1 MRERAAALGSLATL
15 PHRRNPLRWF
25 GDPLPASLAGA
36 AQTARAALESV
47 DAEGYARTYRLFADA
62 DTAHVDRLAELAVP
76 ALFMT
81 GSEDRNS
88 TPAMSAAMARL
99 APSGQCLVLSGE
111 RHMMTI
117 ASPEKVTHHIMA
129 FLDAGKDAA
138 AKSETASA
146 FDAGEFRRALGS
158 FLTGVTIVTT
168 VSAEGEPRGFT
179 ANSFTSVS
187 LDPPLVLVC
196 IAKKALGHSAFSTS
210 RGFAINILS
219 ESQKAESGI
228 FASKAAD
235 KFAAVAWQS
244 GQTGNPLIDG
254 SVAVFDCAMEQ
265 LVDAGDHS
273 ILIGR
278 VRHFTHNGAQPLG
291 YCRGTYVT
299 PGLSQEALAAAP
311 HGTEVGA
318 ILENEGRVLFFET
331 ADGFH
336 ELPAGR
342 GLGST
347 RDARSLKGCLAAKA
361 VDAQLGFLFA
371 VWDDAADPSRSHVY
385 YRGTVTAP
393 SSSDRQA
400 GSVEIDDIADLKIA
414 DPAVRSML
422 TRYVRERTEDAFG
435 VYVGNEVEGEVR
447 PLARAALPKLLL
459 VAGDTNETFAVRPY
473 GALGSGEAA
482 FRACCRAGGS
492 GPAGRTGR
500 LRDGLDRRA
509 SRNGIHHLA
518 QPVHQHRL
526 SRRKDQ
532 RIRLGTGTIVAP
544 FWHPIKLA
552 GEAAMA
558 DVITGGRLD
567 IGIARGASL
576 TEYQGFSRPEAW
588 GAGQR
593 MREMVPAIRGL
604 GWRFRT
610 LRRVL
615 VVPVDHLVAQAVAKA
630 LSTDLGGGA
639 RP

>member
-1 MRERAAALGSLATL
+1 MAEAGATVRSNTADGTGFIRAGSGAPVLLIHGVGMSAAIWQAQIALMQDRFDLVAIDMLGHGNSPLPPENAALSDFADQALRLLDHLGFASVSIVGHSMGALVALEIALREPPRVSSVVCLNGVFRRPEALAQAVRERAEALGSNGDPSAIAATL
-15 PHRRNPLRWF
+15 ARWF
-25 GDPLPASLAGA
+25 GDPIPATLADA
-36 AQTARAALESV
+36 AETARLALASV
-47 DAEGYARTYRLFADA
+47 DPEGYARTYRLFAHA
-62 DTAHVDRLAELAVP
+62 DTRHVDRLAELAAP
-76 ALFMT
+76 ALFIT

-99 APSGQCLVLSGE
+99 APRGQCLVLSGE

-117 ASPEKVTHHIMA
+117 ASPEKVTQHITA
-129 FLDAGKDAA
+129 FLDAEKDAS
-138 AKSETASA
+138 AKTETAPA
-146 FDAGEFRRALGS
+146 FDPGEFRRALGS

-168 VSAEGEPRGFT
+168 IGAEGEPRGFT

-187 LDPPLVLVC
+187 LEPPLVLVC

-210 RGFAINILS
+210 KGFAINILS

-235 KFAAVAWQS
+235 KFAAVAWKS

-254 SVAVFDCAMEQ
+254 SLAVFDCGMEQ

-278 VRHFTHNGAQPLG
+278 VRDFTHNGAQPLG

-331 ADGFH
+331 PDGFH

-342 GLGST
+342 GLGSPK
-347 RDARSLKGCLAAKA
+347 DARSLKGCLAAKA

-393 SSSDRQA
+393 SSGDRQTRL
-400 GSVEIDDIADLKIA
+400 VDIDHIVDLRIA

-447 PLARAALPKLLL
+447 PLARAASSQ
-459 VAGDTNETFAVRPY
+459 
-473 GALGSGEAA
+473 AL
-482 FRACCRAGGS
+482 
-492 GPAGRTGR
+492 TGR
-500 LRDGLDRRA
+500 G
-509 SRNGIHHLA
+509 
-518 QPVHQHRL
+518 
-526 SRRKDQ
+526 
-532 RIRLGTGTIVAP
+532 
-544 FWHPIKLA
+544 
-552 GEAAMA
+552 
-558 DVITGGRLD
+558 
-567 IGIARGASL
+567 
-576 TEYQGFSRPEAW
+576 
-588 GAGQR
+588 
-593 MREMVPAIRGL
+593 
-604 GWRFRT
+604 
-610 LRRVL
+610 
-615 VVPVDHLVAQAVAKA
+615 
-630 LSTDLGGGA
+630 
-639 RP
+639 

>member
-1 MRERAAALGSLATL
+1 MADVAAPAWVRDTDPDGTGFIRAGSGTPVLLIHGVGMNAAIWQAQIELMKNRHDLIAVDMLGHGNSPLPPENTALSDFADQALRLLDHLGLASVSIVGHSMGALIALEIALRAPSRVRSVICLNGVFRRPEALAQAVRERAAALGSHGDPSAIAATL
-15 PHRRNPLRWF
+15 ARWF
-25 GDPLPASLAGA
+25 GDPIPATLADA
-36 AQTARAALESV
+36 AETARLALESV
-47 DAEGYARTYRLFADA
+47 DPEGYARTYRLFAHA
-62 DTAHVDRLAELAVP
+62 DTQHVDRLAELAAP

-99 APSGQCLVLSGE
+99 APRGQCLVLSGE

-117 ASPEKVTHHIMA
+117 ASPEKVTQHIMA
-129 FLDAGKDAA
+129 FLDAEKDVAA
-138 AKSETASA
+138 RQETAPA
-146 FDAGEFRRALGS
+146 FDPGEFRRALGS

-168 VSAEGEPRGFT
+168 IGAEGEPRGFT

-219 ESQKAESGI
+219 ESQKTESGI

-235 KFAAVAWQS
+235 KFASVAWQC

-254 SVAVFDCAMEQ
+254 SVAVFDCGMEQ

-278 VRHFTHNGAQPLG
+278 VREFTHNGAQPLG

-331 ADGFH
+331 PDGFH

-342 GLGST
+342 GLGSP

-393 SSSDRQA
+393 SFGDRQA
-400 GSVEIDDIADLKIA
+400 RLIDIDHIADLKVA

-447 PLARAALPKLLL
+447 PLGRAAPSQ
-459 VAGDTNETFAVRPY
+459 
-473 GALGSGEAA
+473 AL
-482 FRACCRAGGS
+482 
-492 GPAGRTGR
+492 TGR
-500 LRDGLDRRA
+500 R
-509 SRNGIHHLA
+509 
-518 QPVHQHRL
+518 
-526 SRRKDQ
+526 
-532 RIRLGTGTIVAP
+532 
-544 FWHPIKLA
+544 
-552 GEAAMA
+552 
-558 DVITGGRLD
+558 
-567 IGIARGASL
+567 
-576 TEYQGFSRPEAW
+576 
-588 GAGQR
+588 
-593 MREMVPAIRGL
+593 
-604 GWRFRT
+604 
-610 LRRVL
+610 
-615 VVPVDHLVAQAVAKA
+615 
-630 LSTDLGGGA
+630 
-639 RP
+639 